1 MCVRK
6 YLLQKCTTC
15 YFGLS
20 LNPPYVYLCSWL
32 RSPASLHLFLQCS
45 YILFPPFSGS
55 SSFGRLNQ
63 TNPAR
68 LISFLL
74 ARAMTGPR
82 WPSWEATYMCVFM
95 DVQIYMVTK
104 TVCARAGGLSSGDMI
119 VCDEDSRRDRL
130 RFFVSGFRDSGIL
143 SSFLPPVTCFM
154 TILLKCH
161 SPRLDC
167 KMSLCGSLVCEQ

>member
-15 YFGLS
+15 YIGLS
-20 LNPPYVYLCSWL
+20 LNPPYVYLCGWL

-55 SSFGRLNQ
+55 SSFWEAKSNKSSQ
-63 TNPAR
+63 TYQ
-68 LISFLL
+68 L
-74 ARAMTGPR
+74 TGPR

-104 TVCARAGGLSSGDMI
+104 TVCARAGALSSGDMI
-119 VCDEDSRRDRL
+119 VCDEDSRRARL

>member
-20 LNPPYVYLCSWL
+20 LNPPYVYLCGWL

-82 WPSWEATYMCVFM
+82 WPSWEATYMCVCSWM
-95 DVQIYMVTK
+95 CRYTWLQRLCALGQAVWAVVTWLC
-104 TVCARAGGLSSGDMI
+104 VMRIAAGI
-119 VCDEDSRRDRL
+119 VC
-130 RFFVSGFRDSGIL
+130 VSLWADSGIL
-143 SSFLPPVTCFM
+143 AFCLLSS
-154 TILLKCH
+154 LLWHVLWLSC
-161 SPRLDC
+161 
-167 KMSLCGSLVCEQ
+167 